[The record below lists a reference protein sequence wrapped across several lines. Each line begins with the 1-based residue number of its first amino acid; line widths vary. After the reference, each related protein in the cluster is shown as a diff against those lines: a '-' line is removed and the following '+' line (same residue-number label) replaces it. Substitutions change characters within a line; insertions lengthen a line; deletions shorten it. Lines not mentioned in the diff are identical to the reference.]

1 MWPEGVFHGHYES
14 VMTRYNH
21 TMMKRCVSLSK
32 HLLACPVLFKPVLQR
47 LVLRAVEGGFKMF
60 PPGCTIT
67 AVSKNTEPSGEASCF
82 DYSWPLFSDS
92 VPDCLF
98 RQQRK
103 VRFCFLNTH

>member
-47 LVLRAVEGGFKMF
+47 LVLRAMEGIINSHELIQSLKKQPLLLNFN
-60 PPGCTIT
+60 PELTI
-67 AVSKNTEPSGEASCF
+67 K
-82 DYSWPLFSDS
+82 
-92 VPDCLF
+92 
-98 RQQRK
+98 K
-103 VRFCFLNTH
+103 